1 MILTKYADYSI
12 RVLIYLAERSGT
24 RVSIATIAKDYDIS
38 RNHLMKVSQNLAR
51 HGYIVGYRG
60 KGGGI
65 MLARPART
73 INMGELLGDVERN
86 LKADEDGFETAGR
99 ENIRLVLGKALEAFT
114 DTFAA
119 YTLADFIKENGCA
132 PVRPEREEQKQSQ
145 GPRCA

>member
-12 RVLIYLAERSGT
+12 RVLIYLAERPGT
-24 RVSIATIAKDYDIS
+24 RVSIATIASDYDIS

-86 LKADEDGFETAGR
+86 LKVDEDSFETADR

-132 PVRPEREEQKQSQ
+132 PVHPEREEQEQSQ

>member
-86 LKADEDGFETAGR
+86 LKVDEDNFETAGR

-119 YTLADFIKENGCA
+119 YTLADFIKENGSA
-132 PVRPEREEQKQSQ
+132 PVRPELKAQKQSE
-145 GPRCA
+145 GSRCA